1 MARYLLMLRC
11 YSFDTKKTS
20 TSIASITSPV
30 RNKEYQPSEI
40 TKLATIESP
49 TIARNEIKTKAKNL
63 LIAELAIA

>member
-1 MARYLLMLRC
+1 MLRC

-20 TSIASITSPV
+20 TSIVSITSPV

-40 TKLATIESP
+40 TKLATIESS

-63 LIAELAIA
+63 LVAELAIA